1 MKNKPY
7 VFISYRTEYSREQ
20 AETLRGI
27 LQAEG
32 IETWKAPEDIPA
44 GEDYLS
50 VFTKAIEECACFAV
64 LMSDAIQEDPGW
76 SRKEI
81 EYAINLEKSARFRI
95 IPVMLDDVPLRGVMR
110 MMLGGYQ
117 SVTVSELKKDDRG
130 IRKLVHD
137 IRDIMAAAGSSGAS
151 DMGNSGSSGASDM
164 GNSGS
169 SAASDTEN
177 PGSSAASDTE
187 RSKVYYAVR
196 RGRKP
201 GIYRT
206 YAECEKQVSGF
217 SHLIYFFQ
225 VSGFSHQEYKKFSSR
240 EAAEEYMQEKENKA
254 WAFVL
259 GDYNSD
265 TGVYGYGG
273 FLCDGERDYPLS
285 GCANDPDIRTMRADA
300 GKLLGIMAAVRKAEE
315 LGIQELTIRYDLTGI
330 EKWATGEWKA
340 GRPGTKAYAEFMN
353 SDERRVRLNFE
364 WVKSGADTE
373 RKRKASALA
382 GKAAGRN

>member
-151 DMGNSGSSGASDM
+151 D
-164 GNSGS
+164 
-169 SAASDTEN
+169 
-177 PGSSAASDTE
+177 TE

-206 YAECEKQVSGF
+206 YAECEK
-217 SHLIYFFQ
+217 Q

>member
-217 SHLIYFFQ
+217 L
-225 VSGFSHQEYKKFSSR
+225 HQEYKKFSSR

>member
-217 SHLIYFFQ
+217 SH
-225 VSGFSHQEYKKFSSR
+225 QEYKKFSSR

>member
-20 AETLRGI
+20 AETLRSI

-217 SHLIYFFQ
+217 SH
-225 VSGFSHQEYKKFSSR
+225 QEYKKFSSR

>member
-187 RSKVYYAVR
+187 RSEVYYAVR

-206 YAECEKQVSGF
+206 YAECEK
-217 SHLIYFFQ
+217 Q

-373 RKRKASALA
+373 RKKKASALA

>member
-7 VFISYRTEYSREQ
+7 VFISYRTEYSWEQ

-151 DMGNSGSSGASDM
+151 DMGNSGSCGASDM

-206 YAECEKQVSGF
+206 YAECEK
-217 SHLIYFFQ
+217 Q

>member
-1 MKNKPY
+1 MTLWQPPAA
-7 VFISYRTEYSREQ
+7 
-20 AETLRGI
+20 AEPPI
-27 LQAEG
+27 WE
-32 IETWKAPEDIPA
+32 IPA
-44 GEDYLS
+44 AAELL
-50 VFTKAIEECACFAV
+50 I
-64 LMSDAIQEDPGW
+64 W
-76 SRKEI
+76 EI
-81 EYAINLEKSARFRI
+81 LAAAL
-95 IPVMLDDVPLRGVMR
+95 PP
-110 MMLGGYQ
+110 
-117 SVTVSELKKDDRG
+117 
-130 IRKLVHD
+130 IRK
-137 IRDIMAAAGSSGAS
+137 
-151 DMGNSGSSGASDM
+151 
-164 GNSGS
+164 
-169 SAASDTEN
+169 N

-187 RSKVYYAVR
+187 RSKVYYVVR

-206 YAECEKQVSGF
+206 YEECEK
-217 SHLIYFFQ
+217 Q

-330 EKWATGEWKA
+330 EKMG
-340 GRPGTKAYAEFMN
+340 N
-353 SDERRVRLNFE
+353 RRVE
-364 WVKSGADTE
+364 
-373 RKRKASALA
+373 
-382 GKAAGRN
+382 GRQTGYESLCRIYEFR

>member
-169 SAASDTEN
+169 SAASDTE
-177 PGSSAASDTE
+177 

-206 YAECEKQVSGF
+206 YAECEK
-217 SHLIYFFQ
+217 Q

-315 LGIQELTIRYDLTGI
+315 LGIQELMIRYDLTGI

>member
-177 PGSSAASDTE
+177 PSSSAASDTE

-206 YAECEKQVSGF
+206 YAECEK
-217 SHLIYFFQ
+217 Q

-273 FLCDGERDYPLS
+273 FPCDGERDYPLS

>member
-177 PGSSAASDTE
+177 PGSSAASGTE

-206 YAECEKQVSGF
+206 YAECEK
-217 SHLIYFFQ
+217 Q

>member
-50 VFTKAIEECACFAV
+50 VFTKAIEECACFAA

-206 YAECEKQVSGF
+206 YAECEK
-217 SHLIYFFQ
+217 Q

>member
-20 AETLRGI
+20 AETLRSI

-137 IRDIMAAAGSSGAS
+137 IRDIMAAAGSSEASDMGKPGSGGAS
-151 DMGNSGSSGASDM
+151 DMGNSGSSEVSDM

-169 SAASDTEN
+169 GEASDTEN
-177 PGSSAASDTE
+177 PGSSSASGTE

-206 YAECEKQVSGF
+206 YAECEK
-217 SHLIYFFQ
+217 Q

>member
-187 RSKVYYAVR
+187 RSKVYYVVR

-206 YAECEKQVSGF
+206 YEECEK
-217 SHLIYFFQ
+217 Q

>member
-196 RGRKP
+196 RGGKP

-206 YAECEKQVSGF
+206 YAECEK
-217 SHLIYFFQ
+217 Q

>member
-117 SVTVSELKKDDRG
+117 SVSVSELKKDDRG

-217 SHLIYFFQ
+217 SH
-225 VSGFSHQEYKKFSSR
+225 QEYKKFSSR
-240 EAAEEYMQEKENKA
+240 EAAEEYMQEKENKV

>member
-169 SAASDTEN
+169 SGASDTEN

-206 YAECEKQVSGF
+206 YAECEK
-217 SHLIYFFQ
+217 Q

>member
-187 RSKVYYAVR
+187 RSKVYYVVR

-206 YAECEKQVSGF
+206 YVECEK
-217 SHLIYFFQ
+217 Q

>member
-95 IPVMLDDVPLRGVMR
+95 IPVMLDDVPLRGVIR

-206 YAECEKQVSGF
+206 YAECEK
-217 SHLIYFFQ
+217 Q

-373 RKRKASALA
+373 MKRKASALA

>member
-95 IPVMLDDVPLRGVMR
+95 IPVMLDDVPLRDVMR

-117 SVTVSELKKDDRG
+117 SVTVSGLKKDDRG

-206 YAECEKQVSGF
+206 YAECEK
-217 SHLIYFFQ
+217 Q

>member
-117 SVTVSELKKDDRG
+117 SVTVSGLKKDDRG

-137 IRDIMAAAGSSGAS
+137 IRDIMAVAGSSGAS

-206 YAECEKQVSGF
+206 YAECEK
-217 SHLIYFFQ
+217 Q

>member
-117 SVTVSELKKDDRG
+117 SVTVSGLKKDDRG

-206 YAECEKQVSGF
+206 YAECEK
-217 SHLIYFFQ
+217 Q

>member
-20 AETLRGI
+20 VETLRGI
-27 LQAEG
+27 LQTEG

-217 SHLIYFFQ
+217 SH
-225 VSGFSHQEYKKFSSR
+225 QEYKKFSSR

>member
-137 IRDIMAAAGSSGAS
+137 IRDIMAVAGSSGAS

-206 YAECEKQVSGF
+206 YAECEK
-217 SHLIYFFQ
+217 Q

>member
-20 AETLRGI
+20 AETLRSI

-50 VFTKAIEECACFAV
+50 VFTKAIEECACFTV
-64 LMSDAIQEDPGW
+64 LISDAIQEDPGW

-81 EYAINLEKSARFRI
+81 KYAIDMEKSARFRI
-95 IPVMLDDVPLRGVMR
+95 IPVMLDAVPLRGVMR
-110 MMLGGYQ
+110 MLLEGYQ
-117 SVTVSELKKDDRG
+117 SVTVAEFKKDDRG

-137 IRDIMAAAGSSGAS
+137 IRDIMADAGSGGAS
-151 DMGNSGSSGASDM
+151 AGESSGSSGASDRE
-164 GNSGS
+164 NSGS
-169 SAASDTEN
+169 DEASDTEI
-177 PGSSAASDTE
+177 PGSSSSSGTE
-187 RSKVYYAVR
+187 NDRSKAYYAVR

-217 SHLIYFFQ
+217 SH
-225 VSGFSHQEYKKFSSR
+225 QEYKKFSSR
-240 EAAEEYMQEKENKA
+240 EAAEEYMQEKENRA
-254 WAFVL
+254 YAFVL

-265 TGVYGYGG
+265 TGVYGYRG
-273 FLCDGERDYPLS
+273 FLCDGETDYPLS
-285 GCANDPDIRTMRADA
+285 GCANDPDVRTMRADA
-300 GKLLGIMAAVRKAEE
+300 GKLLGTMAAVKKAEE
-315 LGIQELTIRYDLTGI
+315 LGIRELTIRYDLTGI

-340 GRPGTKAYAEFMN
+340 GRPGPKAYAEFMN
-353 SDERRVRLNFE
+353 SDERRIKLNFE
-364 WVKSGADTE
+364 QAKSGADTE
-373 RKRKASALA
+373 MKRKASALA

>member
-151 DMGNSGSSGASDM
+151 DMGNSGSSEASDM

-206 YAECEKQVSGF
+206 YAECEK
-217 SHLIYFFQ
+217 Q

>member
-20 AETLRGI
+20 AETLRSI

-50 VFTKAIEECACFAV
+50 VFTKAIEECACFVV
-64 LMSDAIQEDPGW
+64 LMSGAIQEDPGW

-81 EYAINLEKSARFRI
+81 KYAIDMEKSARFRI
-95 IPVMLDDVPLRGVMR
+95 IPVMLDAVPLRGVMR
-110 MMLGGYQ
+110 MLLEGYQ
-117 SVTVSELKKDDRG
+117 SVTVSEFKKDDRG
-130 IRKLVHD
+130 IRKLIHD
-137 IRDIMAAAGSSGAS
+137 IRAIMAAAGSGGVS
-151 DMGNSGSSGASDM
+151 DREIPGSGSAYGT
-164 GNSGS
+164 GNDR
-169 SAASDTEN
+169 AKA
-177 PGSSAASDTE
+177 
-187 RSKVYYAVR
+187 YYAVR

-206 YAECEKQVSGF
+206 YAECKE
-217 SHLIYFFQ
+217 Q

-240 EAAEEYMQEKENKA
+240 EAAEEYMQGKENKA

-259 GDYNSD
+259 GVYNSD

-273 FLCDGERDYPLS
+273 FLCDGETDYPLS
-285 GCANDPDIRTMRADA
+285 GCANDPDVRTMRADA
-300 GKLLGIMAAVRKAEE
+300 GKLLGTMAAVKKAEE
-315 LGIQELTIRYDLTGI
+315 LGIRELTIRYDLTGI

-340 GRPGTKAYAEFMN
+340 GRPGPKAYAEFMN
-353 SDERRVRLNFE
+353 SDERRIKLNFE
-364 WVKSGADTE
+364 QVKSGADTE
-373 RKRKASALA
+373 MRRKASVLA

>member
-177 PGSSAASDTE
+177 PGSSGASDTE

-206 YAECEKQVSGF
+206 YAECEK
-217 SHLIYFFQ
+217 Q

>member
-7 VFISYRTEYSREQ
+7 VFISYRTEYSLEQ

-217 SHLIYFFQ
+217 SH
-225 VSGFSHQEYKKFSSR
+225 QEYKKFSSR

>member
-217 SHLIYFFQ
+217 SH
-225 VSGFSHQEYKKFSSR
+225 QEYKKFSSR

-315 LGIQELTIRYDLTGI
+315 LGIQELMDLF
-330 EKWATGEWKA
+330 K
-340 GRPGTKAYAEFMN
+340 
-353 SDERRVRLNFE
+353 
-364 WVKSGADTE
+364 
-373 RKRKASALA
+373 
-382 GKAAGRN
+382 

>member
-217 SHLIYFFQ
+217 SH
-225 VSGFSHQEYKKFSSR
+225 QEYKKFSSR

-373 RKRKASALA
+373 RKRKASTLA

>member
-95 IPVMLDDVPLRGVMR
+95 IPVMLDDVPLRGVIR

-206 YAECEKQVSGF
+206 YAECEK
-217 SHLIYFFQ
+217 Q

>member
-217 SHLIYFFQ
+217 SH
-225 VSGFSHQEYKKFSSR
+225 QEYKKFSSM

-373 RKRKASALA
+373 RKRKASTLA

>member
-217 SHLIYFFQ
+217 SH
-225 VSGFSHQEYKKFSSR
+225 QEYKKFSSR

-285 GCANDPDIRTMRADA
+285 GCANDPDIRTMRVDA

>member
-217 SHLIYFFQ
+217 SH
-225 VSGFSHQEYKKFSSR
+225 QEYKKFSSR
-240 EAAEEYMQEKENKA
+240 DAAEEYMQEKENKA

-300 GKLLGIMAAVRKAEE
+300 GKLLAIMAAVRKAEE

>member
-20 AETLRGI
+20 AETLRSI

-151 DMGNSGSSGASDM
+151 DMGNPGSSGASDM
-164 GNSGS
+164 GNPGSGGASDMGNSGS
-169 SAASDTEN
+169 GE
-177 PGSSAASDTE
+177 ASDTE

-206 YAECEKQVSGF
+206 YAECEK
-217 SHLIYFFQ
+217 Q